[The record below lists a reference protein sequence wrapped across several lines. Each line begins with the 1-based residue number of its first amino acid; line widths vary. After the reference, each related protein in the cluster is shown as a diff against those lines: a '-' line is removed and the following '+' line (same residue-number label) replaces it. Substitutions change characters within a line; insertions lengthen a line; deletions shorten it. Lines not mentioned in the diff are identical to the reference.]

1 MIRKADRTDLPAVRA
16 LYEAVL
22 DAEAAAGLGYLAWR
36 KGIYPTEETARRGL
50 EEGTLYVGESSG
62 RIWGAVIINNHQ
74 AREYE
79 DGAWTLPA
87 EPEEV
92 GVLHT
97 LCVHPEARGQ
107 GHAAEL
113 VRYGENLCRTQG
125 RRVMRLDTR
134 AVNVP
139 GLKLYASLGYRE
151 AGQVELCLQNCAP
164 DRVQLYEKAL

>member
-1 MIRKADRTDLPAVRA
+1 MIRKADRADLPAVQA

-22 DAEAAAGLGYLAWR
+22 DAEAAAGLGYLAWS
-36 KGIYPTEETARRGL
+36 KGIYPTEETARVAL
-50 EEGTLYVGESSG
+50 EEGTLYVGQSDG
-62 RIWGAVIINNHQ
+62 HVWGAVIINNHQ
-74 AREYE
+74 AREYK
-79 DGAWTLPA
+79 DGVWTFPA

-107 GHAAEL
+107 GRAAEL
-113 VRYGENLCRTQG
+113 ARYGEDLCRTQG

-151 AGQVELCLQNCAP
+151 AGQVDLCLPNCGP
-164 DRVQLYEKAL
+164 DRMQLFEKEL